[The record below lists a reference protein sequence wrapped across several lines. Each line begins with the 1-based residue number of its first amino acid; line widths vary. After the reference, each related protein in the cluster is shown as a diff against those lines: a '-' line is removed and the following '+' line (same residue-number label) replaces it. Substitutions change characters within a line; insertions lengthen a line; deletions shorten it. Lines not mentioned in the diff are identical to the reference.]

1 MGEGTPISRYM
12 ANKIIAVDI
21 CENLQNVF
29 DLFQIYTINHI
40 PVTEDGILKGIV
52 SRFMLDN
59 IRPSIFKT
67 TTVDKI
73 MTNQFVYLSSDN
85 LVREAIEIFN
95 TKIFDYLPVV
105 DKNNILIGTLTPQH
119 LVNTQRSTRH
129 DRMKRKI
136 HLEQ

>member
-12 ANKIIAVDI
+12 ATKIIAVEI
-21 CENLQNVF
+21 CENLQTVF

-40 PVTEDGILKGIV
+40 PVIEDGILKGIV
-52 SRFMLDN
+52 NRVVFDD
-59 IRPSIFKT
+59 IRPSIYKT

-73 MTNQFVYLSSDN
+73 MTHQFVYLSSDN

-95 TKIFDYLPVV
+95 TKIFDYIPIV
-105 DKNNILIGTLTPQH
+105 DKNDILIGTLTPQQ
-119 LVNTQRSTRH
+119 LVNTQREIRQ
-129 DRMKRKI
+129 DRMRRKI